1 MIIESDSKS
10 ESLTEVEFMSKDI
23 FIDVT
28 NICLG
33 IVAIFL
39 FSVAVSPYMQVI
51 P

>member
-1 MIIESDSKS
+1 MK
-10 ESLTEVEFMSKDI
+10 KDM

-33 IVAIFL
+33 IAAIFWFGVVML
-39 FSVAVSPYMQVI
+39 PYMQVTI

>member
-1 MIIESDSKS
+1 
-10 ESLTEVEFMSKDI
+10 MSKDM

-33 IVAIFL
+33 IVAIFW
-39 FSVAVSPYMQVI
+39 FSVVMLPYMQVV